1 MPWAALL
8 SVAGFVLRVVSIYK
22 DHDLGLFIAAVVLL
36 LIAPSVSSKSSDV
49 SKLKECRPVY
59 SLMNYIVLSR
69 TLYYVPY
76 LSPIHPGRVLSTFIG
91 LDAIVAVL
99 TGNGASRVAN
109 MRATVTDLKVGRGL
123 IRASILLQM
132 ACFVGFI
139 ALEATL
145 HRRLVNARLLT
156 SKLRTI
162 IILLYASSAII
173 MVRNIYRVVD
183 VWEGYTGYLEM
194 HEAFFYVFDAAV
206 MLANSVVL
214 NVWHPSIYLPSDN
227 KIYLARDGV
236 TERQGPGWVDKRNF
250 LLTIFDPFDIGG
262 LIRRKDNKDKF
273 WEEHG
278 APVNDMESSKA
289 VA

>member
-8 SVAGFVLRVVSIYK
+8 FVAGFVLRVVSIYK
-22 DHDLGLFIAAVVLL
+22 DHDLGIFIAAVVLL
-36 LIAPSVSSKSSDV
+36 LIAPSVSPITGGV
-49 SKLKECRPVY
+49 RKLIEFRPVY

-99 TGNGASRVAN
+99 TGNGASRIAN
-109 MRATVTDLKVGRGL
+109 MQATVTDVKVGRGL

>member
-8 SVAGFVLRVVSIYK
+8 FVVGFVLRAVSIYK
-22 DHDLGLFIAAVVLL
+22 DHDLGIFIAAIVLL
-36 LIAPSVSSKSSDV
+36 LIAPSVSSSTRGMR
-49 SKLKECRPVY
+49 KLKECRPVY

-99 TGNGASRVAN
+99 TGNGGSRFAN
-109 MRATVTDLKVGRGL
+109 PNATVTDLKVGQGL

-139 ALEATL
+139 ALEVTL
-145 HRRLVNARLLT
+145 HRRLVKANLLIP
-156 SKLRTI
+156 KLRTI
-162 IILLYASSAII
+162 IILLYASSAMI
-173 MVRNIYRVVD
+173 MVRNIYRVVE
-183 VWEGYTGYLEM
+183 VWEGYTGYLQT

-206 MLANSVVL
+206 MLVNSVML
-214 NVWHPSIYLPSDN
+214 NFWHPSMYLPKDN
-227 KIYLARDGV
+227 KIYLARDGI

-250 LLTIFDPFDIGG
+250 LLTLFDPFDIGG
-262 LIRRKDNKDKF
+262 LIRRKDDKDRF
-273 WEEHG
+273 WEENE
-278 APVNDMESSKA
+278 APVADMEANKA
-289 VA
+289 IR

>member
-1 MPWAALL
+1 LPWAALL
-8 SVAGFVLRVVSIYK
+8 FVAGFVLRVVSIYK
-22 DHDLGLFIAAVVLL
+22 DHDLGIFIAAVVLL
-36 LIAPSVSSKSSDV
+36 LIAPSVSPITGGV
-49 SKLKECRPVY
+49 RKLIEFRPVY

-76 LSPIHPGRVLSTFIG
+76 LSPIHLGRVLSTFIG

-99 TGNGASRVAN
+99 TGNGASRIAN
-109 MRATVTDLKVGRGL
+109 MQATVTDVKVGRGL

>member
-1 MPWAALL
+1 
-8 SVAGFVLRVVSIYK
+8 
-22 DHDLGLFIAAVVLL
+22 LGIFIAAVVLL
-36 LIAPSVSSKSSDV
+36 LIAPSVSSITRGI
-49 SKLKECRPVY
+49 SKLKGFRPVY

-109 MRATVTDLKVGRGL
+109 VQATVTDLKVGRGL

-139 ALEATL
+139 ALEVTL
-145 HRRLVNARLLT
+145 HRRLVNARLL
-156 SKLRTI
+156 SPKLRTI

-183 VWEGYTGYLEM
+183 VWEGYTGYLET

-206 MLANSVVL
+206 MLVNSVML
-214 NVWHPSIYLPSDN
+214 NVWHPPMYLPNDN

-262 LIRRKDNKDKF
+262 LIKRKDNKDKF

-278 APVNDMESSKA
+278 APENDMEPRKA

>member
-1 MPWAALL
+1 M
-8 SVAGFVLRVVSIYK
+8 RVVSIYK
-22 DHDLGLFIAAVVLL
+22 DHDLGIFIAAVVLL
-36 LIAPSVSSKSSDV
+36 LIAPSVSSLTSGIGM
-49 SKLKECRPVY
+49 LKEFRPIY

-91 LDAIVAVL
+91 LDAVVAIL
-99 TGNGASRVAN
+99 TGNGASRIAN
-109 MRATVTDLKVGRGL
+109 KQATTTELKVGRDL

-139 ALEATL
+139 TLEVIL
-145 HRRLVNARLLT
+145 HRRLVNAFLLT
-156 SKLRTI
+156 PKLRTV
-162 IILLYASSAII
+162 IILLYASSAMI

-183 VWEGYTGYLEM
+183 VWEGYTGYLET

-206 MLANSVVL
+206 MLVNSVML
-214 NVWHPSIYLPSDN
+214 NVWHPSVYLPNDN
-227 KIYLARDGV
+227 RIYLARDGV
-236 TERQGPGWVDKRNF
+236 TERQGPGWVDKKNF

-262 LIRRKDNKDKF
+262 LLRRKDDKDKF

-278 APVNDMESSKA
+278 APVTDIERNRA
-289 VA
+289 VE

>member
-1 MPWAALL
+1 M
-8 SVAGFVLRVVSIYK
+8 AGFALRVVSIYK
-22 DHDLGLFIAAVVLL
+22 DHELGIFIAAVVLL
-36 LIAPSVSSKSSDV
+36 LIAPSVRSGMSGMG
-49 SKLKECRPVY
+49 KLKECRPVY

-69 TLYYVPY
+69 MLYYVPY

-109 MRATVTDLKVGRGL
+109 SEATTTDLKVGRGL

-145 HRRLVNARLLT
+145 HRRLLNARILT
-156 SKLRTI
+156 PRLRTI
-162 IILLYASSAII
+162 IILLYASSAMI

-183 VWEGYTGYLEM
+183 VWEGYTGYLETR
-194 HEAFFYVFDAAV
+194 EAFFYVFDAAV
-206 MLANSVVL
+206 MLVNSVML
-214 NVWHPSIYLPSDN
+214 NVWHPSMYLPSDN
-227 KIYLARDGV
+227 KVYLAQDGV

-250 LLTIFDPFDIGG
+250 MLTIIDPFDIGH
-262 LIRRKDNKDKF
+262 LMRRKGDKDRF
-273 WEEHG
+273 WEEH
-278 APVNDMESSKA
+278 ESSETNVEHNRA
-289 VA
+289 VE